1 MIAIFPQLAACAAA
15 KDTEKLAVM
24 VRTQF
29 GFTSPKID
37 AAELLTSI
45 GVESES
51 LDLDCAGNLL
61 VRDEKGQFSVI
72 ALLPAGLTK
81 DVRQFRLAHLLGHF
95 LLHVQ
100 GGIAGGTYKDHG
112 FRELTCPYARYLSG
126 TSAGGINASS
136 SDEAAA
142 EDLADE
148 FAAAVLLPKSL
159 MEAAAAKG
167 AKGAEL
173 ASFFGCSPDLV
184 ACRLARLGLVKQDVG
199 AGKKSTQANAKDN
212 AKANASGM
220 GGMARLREIASRL
233 EGSAGTPSRK

>member
-15 KDTEKLAVM
+15 KDIEKLAVL

-37 AAELLTSI
+37 ISELLNSI
-45 GVESES
+45 GVESEA
-51 LDLDCAGNLL
+51 LDLDCSGNLL

-72 ALLPAGLTK
+72 ALVPAGLMK

-100 GGIAGGTYKDHG
+100 SGIAAGTYKDHG
-112 FRELTCPYARYLSG
+112 FRELVCPYARYVSG
-126 TSAGGINASS
+126 TSAAGIKVSS
-136 SDEAAA
+136 RQEAAA

-167 AKGAEL
+167 AKVAEL
-173 ASFFGCSPDLV
+173 ADFFGCSPDLV

-199 AGKKSTQANAKDN
+199 AGKKSTQANGN
-212 AKANASGM
+212 GVS
-220 GGMARLREIASRL
+220 GMARIREIASRL
-233 EGSAGTPSRK
+233 EGSAGTAPRK

>member
-1 MIAIFPQLAACAAA
+1 MIAIFPQLAACATS
-15 KDTEKLAVM
+15 KDTEKLAVL

-29 GFTSPKID
+29 GFTSPTID
-37 AAELLTSI
+37 ASELLKSI
-45 GVESES
+45 GIESEA
-51 LDLDCAGNLL
+51 LDLDCSGNLL

-72 ALLPAGLTK
+72 ALVPSGLTK

-100 GGIAGGTYKDHG
+100 SGIAGGTYKDHG

-126 TSAGGINASS
+126 TSAAGIKATSS
-136 SDEAAA
+136 EEAAA

-167 AKGAEL
+167 AKVAEM
-173 ASFFGCSPDLV
+173 ADFFGCSPDLV

-199 AGKKSTQANAKDN
+199 AGKKSSQAKSNANA
-212 AKANASGM
+212 G